1 MKSSDRA
8 ILLGLLILGLLA
20 AFWFMLLAP
29 NRERA
34 SELEQQVSTLESEV
48 TQQEQLAAAAAQA
61 QSDYDSNYERLIVL
75 GKAAPADGD
84 TPSLLTQLST
94 IASDAGAVFDSLTA
108 TESES
113 DPAPAAAETT
123 TDQNTEATATA
134 EAEPAATAPTA
145 STATAAP
152 ATEASASLL
161 PLGATVGPAGLGV
174 LPYTLQFNGDFFSMA
189 DVLAA
194 LDEQV
199 SGKREL
205 QVNGRLLTVD
215 GFTMAPE
222 EETGDLAVELSIT
235 SYVLPA
241 SQGLTAGATPT
252 APPATVPAA
261 DSVPTSTPTVP

>member
-29 NRERA
+29 KRERA
-34 SELEQQVSTLESEV
+34 SELEQQVSTLQSEV
-48 TQQEQLAAAAAQA
+48 TQQEQLAAAAEEA

-84 TPSLLTQLST
+84 TPSLLTQLSAV
-94 IASDAGAVFDSLTA
+94 ASDAGADFDSLTA
-108 TESES
+108 TQSES
-113 DPAPAAAETT
+113 APAPAAAETT
-123 TDQNTEATATA
+123 TDQNA
-134 EAEPAATAPTA
+134 EAAAPTGTEPAPTA
-145 STATAAP
+145 ATESTTAAP

-161 PLGATVGPAGLGV
+161 PLGASVGPAGLGV
-174 LPYTLQFNGDFFSMA
+174 LPYTLLFNGDFFSMA

-205 QVNGRLLTVD
+205 QVNGRLLTID
-215 GFTMAPE
+215 GFTMAPD

-241 SQGLTAGATPT
+241 SQGLTAGATPAT
-252 APPATVPAA
+252 PPASVPAA

>member
-8 ILLGLLILGLLA
+8 ILLGLLILGVLA

-29 NRERA
+29 KRERA
-34 SELEQQVSTLESEV
+34 SELEQQVSTLQSEV
-48 TQQEQLAAAAAQA
+48 TQQEQLAASAEEA

-94 IASDAGAVFDSLTA
+94 VASDAGADFDSLTA
-108 TESES
+108 TQSES
-113 DPAPAAAETT
+113 VPAPAAAQTT
-123 TDQNTEATATA
+123 TDQNA
-134 EAEPAATAPTA
+134 EAAEPTETESAPTA
-145 STATAAP
+145 ATGSTTAAP

-161 PLGATVGPAGLGV
+161 PLGASVGPAGLGV
-174 LPYTLQFNGDFFSMA
+174 MPYTLQFNGDFFSMA

-205 QVNGRLLTVD
+205 QVNGRLLTID
-215 GFTMAPE
+215 GFTMAPD

-241 SQGLTAGATPT
+241 SQGLTAGATPA
-252 APPATVPAA
+252 APPTSVPAA